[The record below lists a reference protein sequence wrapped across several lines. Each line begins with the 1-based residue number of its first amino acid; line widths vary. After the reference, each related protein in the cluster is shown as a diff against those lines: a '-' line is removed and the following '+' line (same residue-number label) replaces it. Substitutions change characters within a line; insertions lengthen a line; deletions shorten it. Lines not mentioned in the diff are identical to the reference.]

1 MNARNSSYNFQNV
14 SNGVKSELLHL
25 REQALMGWNKE
36 YRTGLTSP
44 ILRCMTLDC
53 PAITMILLLPV

>member
-25 REQALMGWNKE
+25 REQALMGFH
-36 YRTGLTSP
+36 GLRYQALIE
-44 ILRCMTLDC
+44 ILNRDT
-53 PAITMILLLPV
+53 